1 MRKGTKRTFPPKPCV
16 VCGQMMPVTSGR
28 STYCSWRCALDS
40 RLETLRSGCV
50 VWTGTRDKA
59 GYGVVTL
66 KNTSQKAHRLSWSMV
81 NGAIPKGLFVC
92 HKCDHPPCCNPD
104 HLFIGTAQDNTS
116 DKVTKGRQQRGA
128 DTFHAKLKP
137 KQVRAIRTRLARGE
151 TATAIAKL
159 YGVAS
164 QSIDGIAEGRYWAWL
179 YASDGLD
186 ASIKGARQRRGES
199 HPRSKLT
206 EDDVREIRRLAA
218 SKAMFQREIAKQFG
232 VSIVTV
238 EKILAGTTWAWLK

>member
-1 MRKGTKRTFPPKPCV
+1 
-16 VCGQMMPVTSGR
+16 
-28 STYCSWRCALDS
+28 
-40 RLETLRSGCV
+40 
-50 VWTGTRDKA
+50 
-59 GYGVVTL
+59 
-66 KNTSQKAHRLSWSMV
+66 MV